1 VASRHD
7 SANTPKLNY
16 SNTPVLKVLF
26 LTNEY
31 PPHIYGGAGV
41 HVGYLSRELAKMM
54 QVEVRCF
61 GDQRLEEGNLNVIG
75 FEIDQSNF
83 TCPKPLR
90 SVFGAVRRC
99 TDFNTMNI
107 DADLVHCHTWYSH
120 FGGILA
126 KKNYGTPL
134 IITVHSLEPLRPWK
148 REQLAGGY
156 DFSLWVEK
164 TALELAD
171 AVIAVSGETKCDIER
186 LFEVDPARVHVIH
199 NGIDLNQYRKV
210 DSTAALKRYG
220 IDPNKPYLLFVGR
233 ITRQKGFQHLIR
245 AIQFMDRD
253 FQILLCAA
261 APDTAG
267 MAEEMKIA
275 VERAKAQRPG
285 IVWIDEMVDQK
296 TACELYSHA
305 AVFVCP
311 SIYEPFGIINLEA
324 MACETAVVA
333 SAVGGIKEVVVDSE
347 TGFLVPLEQMK
358 KSPFE
363 ATNPEKFARD
373 LAARVNQ
380 LMRDPQLRE
389 RFGKAGRKRAEENF
403 SWTAIAAKTK
413 ALYETLKR

>member
-1 VASRHD
+1 M
-7 SANTPKLNY
+7 
-16 SNTPVLKVLF
+16 KVLF

-61 GDQRLEEGNLNVIG
+61 GDQRLEEGNLKVIG
-75 FEIDQSNF
+75 FELDSSNF

-134 IITVHSLEPLRPWK
+134 VITVHSLEPLRPWK

-156 DFSLWVEK
+156 DFSLWMEK

-171 AVIAVSGETKCDIER
+171 AIIAVSGETKRDIER
-186 LFEVDPARVHVIH
+186 LFKVDPARVHVIH

-210 DSTAALKRYG
+210 DSTATLNRYG

-261 APDTAG
+261 APDTAA
-267 MAEEMKIA
+267 MAQEMKIA
-275 VERAKAQRPG
+275 VEQAKAQRAG
-285 IVWIDEMVDQK
+285 IIWIDEMVDQK

-333 SAVGGIKEVVVDSE
+333 SAVGGINEVVVDSE

-358 KSPFE
+358 ESPFE

-403 SWTAIAAKTK
+403 SWAAIAAKTK